1 MVANKTPTKSP
12 REPVPEKFGSAQ
24 EAADFWDTHDSAD
37 YEDLMR
43 EVPCEVNIRRRAVL
57 VSLDT
62 KLYRKVHSTAA
73 KKGLSTSALLNLW
86 AQEKAS

>member
-1 MVANKTPTKSP
+1 MVANKTPSKSQRDP
-12 REPVPEKFGSAQ
+12 MPEQFGSAR
-24 EAADFWDTHDSAD
+24 EAAEFWDTHDSAD
-37 YEDLMR
+37 YEDFLR

-62 KLYRKVHSTAA
+62 KLYRKLHSTAA
-73 KKGLSTSALLNLW
+73 KKGLSTAALLNLW